1 MSFKNLNFLFFCCF
15 TLLIGGKLI
24 SQGIEFPEDKV
35 KYVINVVQKEC
46 VVTITADIDI
56 EEGWHIN
63 GANLPLESFSIPT
76 DLYLDTSSMF
86 ISEDIIYEPV
96 FEHIYD
102 EIAKEDLYLH
112 EGKITISRKVFVK
125 SEKDFVIKGFFTFQ
139 TCDDNHCLPPYDGP
153 FEVKVKGCDV
163 EKLNE
168 INLNSSKTVQKK
180 KETTNNNLVEKIK
193 GQEEEEEEEEEDND
207 VVIEKEASVI
217 KESTNSKNKSNT
229 KSIFL
234 IFIISFLSGL
244 AALFTPCVFPMIPMT
259 VSFFTKQSQDKASG
273 VRNAVLYGLSII
285 IIYVL
290 LGTIITAVFGASFL
304 NSLSTNIYF
313 NLFFFVLLVVF
324 AVSFLGAFDINLP
337 NTWVAK
343 ADSASSKGGFLGIFF
358 MAFTLALVSFSCTGP
373 IVGTLLVESA
383 TVGGIGPFV
392 GMFGFSLA
400 LALPFGLFA
409 AFPGWLN
416 SLPKSG
422 GWLNTVK
429 VFLGFLELA
438 LAFKFLSNAD
448 LVMQGHFLER
458 ELFIAIWI
466 GIFLVLALYLFGFI
480 RLPND
485 GDIKYLSVSR
495 SLLATTV
502 LIFVMYLIPGLW
514 GAPLKLISGFPPPMS
529 YSESPAGIGTYS
541 NNNQK
546 KNTTENTH
554 AGPHGLPVFHDLE
567 EGLAYAK
574 SVNKPSFLD
583 FTGHACI
590 NCRKMEEKVWG
601 EEGVLNILRDSVV
614 IISLYVDDK
623 RLLPEEQHSEEEIAP
638 GKIINVTTI
647 GDKWSAYQAKT
658 YNTLSQP
665 YYRML
670 DKNGKDLSNGSAD
683 YLNHGNRQDFLQWL
697 RTGLDQYKRS

>member
-1 MSFKNLNFLFFCCF
+1 MLLLSLKNIKFLFLSCIA
-15 TLLIGGKLI
+15 LILSGKLF
-24 SQGIEFPEDKV
+24 SQGFELPEDKV
-35 KYVINVVQKEC
+35 KYSINVIQKKC
-46 VVTITADIDI
+46 VVSIIADIDI

-76 DLYLDTSSMF
+76 DLVLDTSSMF
-86 ISEDIIYEPV
+86 ISEDSIYEPEV
-96 FEHIYD
+96 KRIYD
-102 EIAKEDLYLH
+102 KIAKEDLYLH
-112 EGKITISRKVFVK
+112 QGKIKISRKVVVN
-125 SEKDFVIKGFFTFQ
+125 SEKDFVIKGVFTFQ
-139 TCDDNHCLPPYDGP
+139 TCDDSHCLAPYDGP
-153 FEVKVKGCDV
+153 FEIKVKGCDIQSLNDKNFNSTKNLK
-163 EKLNE
+163 EKKKTITNE
-168 INLNSSKTVQKK
+168 IVKK
-180 KETTNNNLVEKIK
+180 KLVEENDIEI
-193 GQEEEEEEEEEDND
+193 EES
-207 VVIEKEASVI
+207 K
-217 KESTNSKNKSNT
+217 TNSK
-229 KSIFL
+229 SIFF
-234 IFIISFLSGL
+234 IFIVSFLSGF
-244 AALFTPCVFPMIPMT
+244 AALITPCVFPMIPLT
-259 VSFFTKQSQDKASG
+259 VSFFTKQSKDNVSG
-273 VRNAVLYGLSII
+273 VRNAILYALCII

-290 LGTIITAVFGASFL
+290 LGTIITGLFGASFL

-313 NLFFFVLLVVF
+313 NLFFFILLILF
-324 AVSFLGAFDINLP
+324 AVSFLGAFEINLP
-337 NTWVAK
+337 NTWINK
-343 ADSASSKGGFLGIFF
+343 ADSASRKGGFIGIFF

-383 TVGGIGPFV
+383 TIGGSGPFV

-448 LVMQGHFLER
+448 LVMQSHFLER

-466 GIFLVLALYLFGFI
+466 GIFFVLTLYLFGFFK
-480 RLPND
+480 LPND
-485 GDIKYLSVSR
+485 GDIKFLSVSR
-495 SLLATTV
+495 TLLATAV

-529 YSESPAGIGTYS
+529 YSESPVGIGIYS
-541 NNNQK
+541 KTDQINK
-546 KNTTENTH
+546 TIENTH
-554 AGPHGLPVFHDLE
+554 SGPQGLPVFHDLE

-574 SVNKPSFLD
+574 IVNKPSFLD

-601 EEGVLNILRDSVV
+601 EEGVYDILRDSVV

-623 RLLPEEQHSEEEIAP
+623 RPLPDDQHFEEEIAP

-647 GDKWSAYQAKT
+647 GDKWSAYQAKK
-658 YNTLSQP
+658 YKSLSQP

-670 DKNGKDLSNGSAD
+670 DKNGEDLSNGSAD
-683 YLNHGNRQDFLQWL
+683 YLNHGNKQDFLHWL
-697 RTGLDQYKRS
+697 RTGLEQYKSS

>member
-1 MSFKNLNFLFFCCF
+1 MSFKNLNFIFFCFF
-15 TLLIGGKLI
+15 TLLIGGNLF
-24 SQGIEFPEDKV
+24 SQEIEFPEDKV
-35 KYVINVVQKEC
+35 KHSITAVQKGCE
-46 VVTITADIDI
+46 VSIIADIEI

-86 ISEDIIYEPV
+86 VIEDTIYEPN
-96 FEHIYD
+96 FEHVYD
-102 EIAKEDLYLH
+102 DIAKEDLYLH
-112 EGKITISRKVFVK
+112 EGKITISRKIYV
-125 SEKDFVIKGFFTFQ
+125 SSGKDFILKGFFTFQ

-153 FEVKVKGCDV
+153 FELKIKGCDV
-163 EKLNE
+163 ETLNE
-168 INLNSSKTVQKK
+168 INFNSSEVAQ
-180 KETTNNNLVEKIK
+180 ENSSNDLVEDDIEETKEVVLE
-193 GQEEEEEEEEEDND
+193 QETSEVETGSNTER
-207 VVIEKEASVI
+207 KS
-217 KESTNSKNKSNT
+217 NSKSL
-229 KSIFL
+229 FF

-244 AALFTPCVFPMIPMT
+244 AALFTPCVFPMVPMT

-273 VRNAVLYGLSII
+273 IRNAILYGLSII

-313 NLFFFVLLVVF
+313 NLFFFLLLIVF
-324 AVSFLGAFDINLP
+324 AISFLGAFDINLP
-337 NTWVAK
+337 NTWVTK

-529 YSESPAGIGTYS
+529 YSESPSGIGFSSNDNYS
-541 NNNQK
+541 
-546 KNTTENTH
+546 KNTNENTH
-554 AGPHGLPVFHDLE
+554 SGPQGLPVFHDLD

-574 SVNKPSFLD
+574 SVNKPTFLD

-601 EEGVLNILRDSVV
+601 EEDVINILRDSVV

-623 RLLPEEQHSEEEIAP
+623 RELPEDQHSEQEIAP
-638 GKIINVTTI
+638 GKIISVTTI

-658 YNTLSQP
+658 YKSLSQP

-670 DKNGKDLSNGSAD
+670 DKNGDDLSNGSAD
-683 YLNHGNRQDFLQWL
+683 YLNHGNRQDFLKWL
-697 RTGLDQYKRS
+697 RTGLKQYRSS

>member
-1 MSFKNLNFLFFCCF
+1 MSFKNLNFIFFCCF
-15 TLLIGGKLI
+15 TLLIGGNLF
-24 SQGIEFPEDKV
+24 SQEIEFPEDKV
-35 KYVINVVQKEC
+35 KHSITAVQKGCE
-46 VVTITADIDI
+46 VSIIADIEI

-86 ISEDIIYEPV
+86 VIEDTIYEPN
-96 FEHIYD
+96 FEHVYD
-102 EIAKEDLYLH
+102 DIAKEDLYLH
-112 EGKITISRKVFVK
+112 EGEITISRKIYV
-125 SEKDFVIKGFFTFQ
+125 SSGKDFILKGFFTFQ

-153 FEVKVKGCDV
+153 FELKIKGCDV
-163 EKLNE
+163 ETLNE
-168 INLNSSKTVQKK
+168 INFNSSEVVQ
-180 KETTNNNLVEKIK
+180 ENSSNDLVEDDIEETKEVVLE
-193 GQEEEEEEEEEDND
+193 QETSEVETSSNT
-207 VVIEKEASVI
+207 
-217 KESTNSKNKSNT
+217 ESKSNSKSL
-229 KSIFL
+229 FF

-244 AALFTPCVFPMIPMT
+244 AALFTPCVFPMVPMT

-273 VRNAVLYGLSII
+273 IRNAILYGLSII

-313 NLFFFVLLVVF
+313 NLFFFLLLIVF
-324 AVSFLGAFDINLP
+324 AISFLGAFDINLP
-337 NTWVAK
+337 NTWVTK

-529 YSESPAGIGTYS
+529 YSESPSGIGFSSNDNYS
-541 NNNQK
+541 
-546 KNTTENTH
+546 KNTNENTH
-554 AGPHGLPVFHDLE
+554 SGPQGLPVFHDLD

-574 SVNKPSFLD
+574 SVNKPTFLD

-601 EEGVLNILRDSVV
+601 EEDVINILRDSVV

-623 RLLPEEQHSEEEIAP
+623 RELPEDQHSEQEIAP

-658 YNTLSQP
+658 YKSLSQP

-670 DKNGKDLSNGSAD
+670 DKNGDDLSNGSAD
-683 YLNHGNRQDFLQWL
+683 YLNHGNRQDFLKWL
-697 RTGLDQYKRS
+697 RTGLKQYKSS

>member
-1 MSFKNLNFLFFCCF
+1 MSFKNLNFIFFCFF
-15 TLLIGGKLI
+15 TLLIGGNLF
-24 SQGIEFPEDKV
+24 SQEIEFPEDKV
-35 KYVINVVQKEC
+35 KHSITAVQKGCE
-46 VVTITADIDI
+46 VSIIADIEI

-86 ISEDIIYEPV
+86 VIEDTIYEPN
-96 FEHIYD
+96 FEHVYD
-102 EIAKEDLYLH
+102 DIAKEDLYLH
-112 EGKITISRKVFVK
+112 EGRITISRKIYV
-125 SEKDFVIKGFFTFQ
+125 SSGKDFILKGFFTFQ

-153 FEVKVKGCDV
+153 FELKIKGCDV
-163 EKLNE
+163 ETLNE
-168 INLNSSKTVQKK
+168 INFNSSEVVQ
-180 KETTNNNLVEKIK
+180 ENSSNDLVEDDIEETKEVVLE
-193 GQEEEEEEEEEDND
+193 QETSEVETSSNT
-207 VVIEKEASVI
+207 
-217 KESTNSKNKSNT
+217 ESKSNSKSL
-229 KSIFL
+229 FF

-244 AALFTPCVFPMIPMT
+244 AALFTPCVFPMVPMT
-259 VSFFTKQSQDKASG
+259 VSFFTKQSQDKAYG
-273 VRNAVLYGLSII
+273 IRNAILYGLSII

-313 NLFFFVLLVVF
+313 NLFFFLLLIVF
-324 AVSFLGAFDINLP
+324 AISFLGAFDINLP
-337 NTWVAK
+337 NTWVTK

-448 LVMQGHFLER
+448 LVMQGHYLER

-529 YSESPAGIGTYS
+529 YSESPGGIGFSSNDNYS
-541 NNNQK
+541 
-546 KNTTENTH
+546 KNTNENTH
-554 AGPHGLPVFHDLE
+554 SGPQGLPVFHDLD

-574 SVNKPSFLD
+574 SVNKPTFLD

-601 EEGVLNILRDSVV
+601 EEDVINILRDSVV

-623 RLLPEEQHSEEEIAP
+623 RELPEDQHSEQEIAP

-658 YNTLSQP
+658 YKSLSQP

-670 DKNGKDLSNGSAD
+670 DKNGDDLSNGSAD

-697 RTGLDQYKRS
+697 RTGLKQFKSS

>member
-1 MSFKNLNFLFFCCF
+1 MSFKNLNFIFFCCF
-15 TLLIGGKLI
+15 TLLIGGNLF
-24 SQGIEFPEDKV
+24 SQEIEFPEDKV
-35 KYVINVVQKEC
+35 KHSITAVQKGCE
-46 VVTITADIDI
+46 VSIIADIEI

-86 ISEDIIYEPV
+86 VIEDTIYEPN
-96 FEHIYD
+96 FEHVYD
-102 EIAKEDLYLH
+102 DIAKEDLYLH
-112 EGKITISRKVFVK
+112 EGEITISRKIYV
-125 SEKDFVIKGFFTFQ
+125 SSGKDFILKGFFTFQ

-153 FEVKVKGCDV
+153 FELKIKGCDV
-163 EKLNE
+163 ETLNE
-168 INLNSSKTVQKK
+168 INFNSSEVVQ
-180 KETTNNNLVEKIK
+180 ENSSNDLVEDDIEETKEVVLE
-193 GQEEEEEEEEEDND
+193 QETSEVETSSNTER
-207 VVIEKEASVI
+207 KS
-217 KESTNSKNKSNT
+217 NSKSL
-229 KSIFL
+229 FF

-244 AALFTPCVFPMIPMT
+244 AALLTPCVFPMVPMT

-273 VRNAVLYGLSII
+273 IRNAILYGLSII

-313 NLFFFVLLVVF
+313 NLFFFLLLIVF
-324 AVSFLGAFDINLP
+324 AISFLGAFDINLP
-337 NTWVAK
+337 NTWVTK

-529 YSESPAGIGTYS
+529 YSESPGGIGFSSNDNYS
-541 NNNQK
+541 
-546 KNTTENTH
+546 KNTNENTH
-554 AGPHGLPVFHDLE
+554 SGPQGLPVFHDLD

-574 SVNKPSFLD
+574 SVNKPTFLD

-601 EEGVLNILRDSVV
+601 EEDVINILRDSVV

-623 RLLPEEQHSEEEIAP
+623 RELPEDQHSEQEIAP
-638 GKIINVTTI
+638 GKIISVTTI

-658 YNTLSQP
+658 YKSLSQP

-670 DKNGKDLSNGSAD
+670 DKNGDDLSNGSAD
-683 YLNHGNRQDFLQWL
+683 YLNHSNRQDFLQWL
-697 RTGLDQYKRS
+697 RTGLKQYRSS

>member
-1 MSFKNLNFLFFCCF
+1 MSFKNLNFIFFCFF
-15 TLLIGGKLI
+15 TLLIGGNLF
-24 SQGIEFPEDKV
+24 SQEIEFPEDKV
-35 KYVINVVQKEC
+35 KHSITAVQKGCE
-46 VVTITADIDI
+46 VSIIADIEI

-86 ISEDIIYEPV
+86 VIEDTIYEPN
-96 FEHIYD
+96 FEHVYD
-102 EIAKEDLYLH
+102 DIAKEDLYLH
-112 EGKITISRKVFVK
+112 EGKITISRKIYV
-125 SEKDFVIKGFFTFQ
+125 SSGKDFILKGFFTFQ

-153 FEVKVKGCDV
+153 FELKIKGCDV
-163 EKLNE
+163 ETLNE
-168 INLNSSKTVQKK
+168 INFNSSEVVQ
-180 KETTNNNLVEKIK
+180 ENSSNDLVEDDIEETKEVVLE
-193 GQEEEEEEEEEDND
+193 QETSEVETSSNT
-207 VVIEKEASVI
+207 
-217 KESTNSKNKSNT
+217 ESKSNSKSL
-229 KSIFL
+229 FF

-244 AALFTPCVFPMIPMT
+244 AALFTPCVFPMVPMT

-273 VRNAVLYGLSII
+273 IRNAILYGLSII

-313 NLFFFVLLVVF
+313 NLFFFLLLIVF
-324 AVSFLGAFDINLP
+324 AISFLGAFDINLP
-337 NTWVAK
+337 NTWVTK

-448 LVMQGHFLER
+448 LVMQGHYLER

-529 YSESPAGIGTYS
+529 YSESPGGIGFSSNDNYS
-541 NNNQK
+541 
-546 KNTTENTH
+546 KNTNENTH
-554 AGPHGLPVFHDLE
+554 SGPQGLPVFHDLD

-574 SVNKPSFLD
+574 SVNKPTFLD

-601 EEGVLNILRDSVV
+601 EEDVINILRDSVV

-623 RLLPEEQHSEEEIAP
+623 RELPEDQHSEQEIAP

-658 YNTLSQP
+658 YKSLSQP

-670 DKNGKDLSNGSAD
+670 DKNGDDLSNGSAD

-697 RTGLDQYKRS
+697 RTGLKQFKSS

>member
-1 MSFKNLNFLFFCCF
+1 MSFKNLNFIFFCFF
-15 TLLIGGKLI
+15 TLLIGGNLF
-24 SQGIEFPEDKV
+24 SQEIEFPEDKV
-35 KYVINVVQKEC
+35 KHSITAVQKGCE
-46 VVTITADIDI
+46 VSIIADIEI

-86 ISEDIIYEPV
+86 VIEDTIYEPN
-96 FEHIYD
+96 FEHVYD
-102 EIAKEDLYLH
+102 DIAKEDLYLH
-112 EGKITISRKVFVK
+112 EGRITISRKIYV
-125 SEKDFVIKGFFTFQ
+125 SSGKDFILKGFFTFQ

-153 FEVKVKGCDV
+153 FELKIKGCDV
-163 EKLNE
+163 ETLNE
-168 INLNSSKTVQKK
+168 INFNSSEVAQ
-180 KETTNNNLVEKIK
+180 ENSSNDLVEDDIEETKEVVLE
-193 GQEEEEEEEEEDND
+193 QETSEVETSSNT
-207 VVIEKEASVI
+207 
-217 KESTNSKNKSNT
+217 ESKSNSKSL
-229 KSIFL
+229 FF

-244 AALFTPCVFPMIPMT
+244 AALFTPCVFPMVPMT
-259 VSFFTKQSQDKASG
+259 VSFFNKQSQDKASG
-273 VRNAVLYGLSII
+273 IRNAILYGLSII

-313 NLFFFVLLVVF
+313 NLFFFLLLIVF
-324 AVSFLGAFDINLP
+324 AISFLGAFDINLP
-337 NTWVAK
+337 NTWVTK

-529 YSESPAGIGTYS
+529 YSESPSGIGFSSNDNYS
-541 NNNQK
+541 
-546 KNTTENTH
+546 KNTNENTH
-554 AGPHGLPVFHDLE
+554 SGPQGLPVFHDLD

-574 SVNKPSFLD
+574 SVNKPTFLD

-601 EEGVLNILRDSVV
+601 EEDVINILRDSVV

-623 RLLPEEQHSEEEIAP
+623 RELPEDQHSEQEIAP

-658 YNTLSQP
+658 YKSLSQP

-670 DKNGKDLSNGSAD
+670 DKNGDDLSNGSAD
-683 YLNHGNRQDFLQWL
+683 YLNHGNRQDFLKWL
-697 RTGLDQYKRS
+697 RTGLKQYKSS

>member
-1 MSFKNLNFLFFCCF
+1 MSFKNLNFLFFYCF
-15 TLLIGGKLI
+15 ALLICSNI
-24 SQGIEFPEDKV
+24 YSQEIEFPEDKV
-35 KYVINVVQKEC
+35 KYTINFVQKEC
-46 VVTITADIDI
+46 VVTISANIDI

-63 GANLPLESFSIPT
+63 GANIPLESFSIPT

-86 ISEDIIYEPV
+86 ISEDSIYEPV
-96 FEHIYD
+96 FEHVYD
-102 EIAKEDLYLH
+102 DIAKEDLYLH
-112 EGKITISRKVFVK
+112 KGKITISRKVFVK
-125 SEKDFVIKGFFTFQ
+125 SENDFVIKGFFTFQ
-139 TCDDNHCLPPYDGP
+139 TCDDSHCLPPYDGP
-153 FEVKVKGCDV
+153 FEIKVKGCDIQSLSDKNFNSTKSLE
-163 EKLNE
+163 EKKKAFTNE
-168 INLNSSKTVQKK
+168 IVKK
-180 KETTNNNLVEKIK
+180 KLAEK
-193 GQEEEEEEEEEDND
+193 ND
-207 VVIEKEASVI
+207 I
-217 KESTNSKNKSNT
+217 KESKTNSR
-229 KSIFL
+229 SIFF
-234 IFIISFLSGL
+234 IFIISFLSGF
-244 AALFTPCVFPMIPMT
+244 AALITPCVFPMIPLT
-259 VSFFTKQSQDKASG
+259 VSFFTKQSKDKVSG
-273 VRNAVLYGLSII
+273 VRNAIFYALCII

-290 LGTIITAVFGASFL
+290 LGTIITGLFGASFL

-313 NLFFFVLLVVF
+313 NLFFFVLLILF
-324 AVSFLGAFDINLP
+324 AVSFLGAFEINLP
-337 NTWVAK
+337 NTWINK
-343 ADSASSKGGFLGIFF
+343 ADSASRKGGFIGIFF

-383 TVGGIGPFV
+383 TIGGIGPFI

-448 LVMQGHFLER
+448 LVMQSHFLER

-466 GIFLVLALYLFGFI
+466 GIFFVLALYLFGFVK
-480 RLPND
+480 LPND
-485 GDIKYLSVSR
+485 GDIKFLSVSR
-495 SLLATTV
+495 ALLATTV

-529 YSESPAGIGTYS
+529 YSESPSGIGTYS
-541 NNNQK
+541 NTNQT
-546 KNTTENTH
+546 NNTH
-554 AGPHGLPVFHDLE
+554 AGPQGLPVFHDLE
-567 EGLAYAK
+567 QGLAYAK

-623 RLLPEEQHSEEEIAP
+623 RLLPDNQHSEEEIAP

-647 GDKWSAYQAKT
+647 GDKWSAYQAKK
-658 YNTLSQP
+658 YKSLSQP

-670 DKNGKDLSNGSAD
+670 DKNGEDLSNGSAD
-683 YLNHGNRQDFLQWL
+683 YFNHGNKQDFLKWL
-697 RTGLDQYKRS
+697 RTGLEQYKSS

>member
-1 MSFKNLNFLFFCCF
+1 MLLLSLKNIKFLFLSCVA
-15 TLLIGGKLI
+15 LILSGKLF
-24 SQGIEFPEDKV
+24 SQDIEFPEDKV
-35 KYVINVVQKEC
+35 KYSINVIQKEC
-46 VVTITADIDI
+46 VVSIIADIDI

-76 DLYLDTSSMF
+76 DLILDTSSMF
-86 ISEDIIYEPV
+86 IIEDSIYEPEV
-96 FEHIYD
+96 KRIYD
-102 EIAKEDLYLH
+102 NIAKEDLYLH
-112 EGKITISRKVFVK
+112 EGKIKISRKVVVNSK
-125 SEKDFVIKGFFTFQ
+125 KDFVIKGVFTFQ
-139 TCDDNHCLPPYDGP
+139 TCDDSHCLPPYDGP
-153 FEVKVKGCDV
+153 FEIKVKGCDKQSLSDKNFNSTKTLK
-163 EKLNE
+163 EKKKTKTNE
-168 INLNSSKTVQKK
+168 IVKKKLAEENDIRIEESKT
-180 KETTNNNLVEKIK
+180 
-193 GQEEEEEEEEEDND
+193 
-207 VVIEKEASVI
+207 
-217 KESTNSKNKSNT
+217 NS

-234 IFIISFLSGL
+234 IFIISFLSGF
-244 AALFTPCVFPMIPMT
+244 AALITPCVFPMIPLT
-259 VSFFTKQSQDKASG
+259 VSFFTKQSKDKVSG
-273 VRNAVLYGLSII
+273 VRNAILYALCII

-290 LGTIITAVFGASFL
+290 LGTIITGLFGASFL

-313 NLFFFVLLVVF
+313 NLFFFILLVLF
-324 AVSFLGAFDINLP
+324 AISFLGAFEINLP
-337 NTWVAK
+337 NSWINK
-343 ADSASSKGGFLGIFF
+343 ADSASRKGGFIGIFF

-383 TVGGIGPFV
+383 TIGGIGPFV

-466 GIFLVLALYLFGFI
+466 GIFFVLALYLFGFFK
-480 RLPND
+480 LPND
-485 GDIKYLSVSR
+485 GDIQFLSVSR
-495 SLLATTV
+495 TLLATAV

-529 YSESPAGIGTYS
+529 YSESPLGIGIYS
-541 NNNQK
+541 NTDKINN
-546 KNTTENTH
+546 TIDNTH
-554 AGPHGLPVFHDLE
+554 SGPQGLPVFHDLE

-601 EEGVLNILRDSVV
+601 EEGVFNILRDSVV

-623 RLLPEEQHSEEEIAP
+623 RPLPYDQHFEEEIAP

-647 GDKWSAYQAKT
+647 GDKWSAYQAKK
-658 YNTLSQP
+658 YKSLSQP

-670 DKNGKDLSNGSAD
+670 DKNGEDLSNGSAD
-683 YLNHGNRQDFLQWL
+683 YLNHGNKQDFLKWL
-697 RTGLDQYKRS
+697 RTGLKQFKST

>member
-1 MSFKNLNFLFFCCF
+1 MSFKNLNFIFFCCF
-15 TLLIGGKLI
+15 TLLIGGNLF
-24 SQGIEFPEDKV
+24 SQEIEFPEDKV
-35 KYVINVVQKEC
+35 KHSITAVQKGCE
-46 VVTITADIDI
+46 VSIIADIEI

-86 ISEDIIYEPV
+86 VIEDTIYEPN
-96 FEHIYD
+96 FEHVYD
-102 EIAKEDLYLH
+102 DIAKEDLYLH
-112 EGKITISRKVFVK
+112 EGRITISRKIYV
-125 SEKDFVIKGFFTFQ
+125 SSGKDFILKGFFTFQ

-153 FEVKVKGCDV
+153 FELKIKGCDV
-163 EKLNE
+163 ETLNE
-168 INLNSSKTVQKK
+168 INFNSSEVVQ
-180 KETTNNNLVEKIK
+180 ENSSNDLVEDDIEETKEVVLE
-193 GQEEEEEEEEEDND
+193 QETSEVETSSNT
-207 VVIEKEASVI
+207 
-217 KESTNSKNKSNT
+217 ESKSNSKSL
-229 KSIFL
+229 FF

-244 AALFTPCVFPMIPMT
+244 AALFTPCVFPMVPMT

-273 VRNAVLYGLSII
+273 IRNAILYGLSII

-313 NLFFFVLLVVF
+313 NLFFFLLLIVF
-324 AVSFLGAFDINLP
+324 AISFLGAFDINLP
-337 NTWVAK
+337 NTWVTK

-529 YSESPAGIGTYS
+529 YSESPGGIGFSSNDNYS
-541 NNNQK
+541 
-546 KNTTENTH
+546 KNTNENTH
-554 AGPHGLPVFHDLE
+554 SGPQGLPVFHDLD

-574 SVNKPSFLD
+574 SVNKPTFLD

-601 EEGVLNILRDSVV
+601 EEDVINILRDSVV

-623 RLLPEEQHSEEEIAP
+623 RELPEDQHFEQEIAP
-638 GKIINVTTI
+638 GKIISVTTI

-658 YNTLSQP
+658 YKSLSQP

-670 DKNGKDLSNGSAD
+670 DKNGDDLSNGSAD

-697 RTGLDQYKRS
+697 RTGLKQFKSS

>member
-1 MSFKNLNFLFFCCF
+1 MLLLSLKNIKFLFLSCIA
-15 TLLIGGKLI
+15 LILSGKLF

-35 KYVINVVQKEC
+35 KYSINVVQKEC
-46 VVTITADIDI
+46 VVSIIADIDI

-63 GANLPLESFSIPT
+63 GVNLPLESFSIPT

-86 ISEDIIYEPV
+86 ISEDTIYEPEV
-96 FEHIYD
+96 EHVYD
-102 EIAKEDLYLH
+102 DIAKEDLYLH
-112 EGKITISRKVFVK
+112 EGKIKISRKVVVN
-125 SEKDFVIKGFFTFQ
+125 SEKDFVIKGVFTFQ
-139 TCDDNHCLPPYDGP
+139 TCDDSHCLPPYYGP
-153 FEVKVKGCDV
+153 FEIKVKGCDIKRSSDKNFNSTKALE
-163 EKLNE
+163 EKKKTIPNE
-168 INLNSSKTVQKK
+168 IVDKNQAGD
-180 KETTNNNLVEKIK
+180 NNFKI
-193 GQEEEEEEEEEDND
+193 EEEGEN
-207 VVIEKEASVI
+207 
-217 KESTNSKNKSNT
+217 KESQTNSK
-229 KSIFL
+229 SIFF
-234 IFIISFLSGL
+234 IFIISFLSGF
-244 AALFTPCVFPMIPMT
+244 AALITPCVFPMIPLT
-259 VSFFTKQSQDKASG
+259 VSFFTKQSKDKVSG
-273 VRNAVLYGLSII
+273 VRNAILYALCII

-290 LGTIITAVFGASFL
+290 LGTIITALFGASFL

-313 NLFFFVLLVVF
+313 NLFFFLLLILF
-324 AVSFLGAFDINLP
+324 AVSFLGAFEISLP
-337 NTWVAK
+337 NSWINK
-343 ADSASSKGGFLGIFF
+343 ADSASKKSGFIGIFF

-422 GWLNTVK
+422 GWLNSVK

-448 LVMQGHFLER
+448 LVMQSHFLER

-466 GIFLVLALYLFGFI
+466 GIFFVLALYLFGFI
-480 RLPND
+480 KLPND
-485 GDIKYLSVSR
+485 GDIKFLSVPR

-514 GAPLKLISGFPPPMS
+514 GAPLKLISGFPPPLS
-529 YSESPAGIGTYS
+529 YSESPSGIGIYS
-541 NNNQK
+541 NTNLT
-546 KNTTENTH
+546 KNTH
-554 AGPHGLPVFHDLE
+554 PGPQGLPVFHDLE

-601 EEGVLNILRDSVV
+601 EEGVLNVLRDSVV

-623 RLLPEEQHSEEEIAP
+623 RLLPDDQHSEEEIAP

-647 GDKWSAYQAKT
+647 GDKWSAYQAKK
-658 YNTLSQP
+658 YKSLSQP

-670 DKNGKDLSNGSAD
+670 GKNGEDLSNGSAD
-683 YLNHGNRQDFLQWL
+683 YLNHGNKQDFLQWL
-697 RTGLDQYKRS
+697 RNGLEHYKRS

>member
-1 MSFKNLNFLFFCCF
+1 MSFKNLIFLFIYCF
-15 TLLIGGKLI
+15 ALLICSNI
-24 SQGIEFPEDKV
+24 YSQEIEFPEDKV
-35 KYVINVVQKEC
+35 KYTINFVQKEC
-46 VVTITADIDI
+46 VVTISANIDI

-63 GANLPLESFSIPT
+63 GANIPLESFSMPT

-86 ISEDIIYEPV
+86 ISEDSIYEPV
-96 FEHIYD
+96 FEHVYD
-102 EIAKEDLYLH
+102 DIAKEDLYLH
-112 EGKITISRKVFVK
+112 KGKITISRKVFVK
-125 SEKDFVIKGFFTFQ
+125 SENDFVLKGFFTFQ
-139 TCDDNHCLPPYDGP
+139 TCDDSHCLPPYDGP
-153 FEVKVKGCDV
+153 FEIKVKGCDIQSLSDKNFNSTKSLE
-163 EKLNE
+163 EKKKAFTNE
-168 INLNSSKTVQKK
+168 IVKK
-180 KETTNNNLVEKIK
+180 KLAEK
-193 GQEEEEEEEEEDND
+193 ND
-207 VVIEKEASVI
+207 I
-217 KESTNSKNKSNT
+217 KESKTNYR
-229 KSIFL
+229 SIFF
-234 IFIISFLSGL
+234 IFIISFLSGF
-244 AALFTPCVFPMIPMT
+244 AALITPCVFPMIPLT
-259 VSFFTKQSQDKASG
+259 VSFFTKQSKDKVSG
-273 VRNAVLYGLSII
+273 VRNAIFYALCII

-290 LGTIITAVFGASFL
+290 LGTIITGLFGASFL

-313 NLFFFVLLVVF
+313 NLFFFVLLILF
-324 AVSFLGAFDINLP
+324 AVSFLGAFEINLP
-337 NTWVAK
+337 NTWINK
-343 ADSASSKGGFLGIFF
+343 ADSASRKGGFIGIFF

-383 TVGGIGPFV
+383 TIGGIGPFI

-448 LVMQGHFLER
+448 LVMQSHFLER

-466 GIFLVLALYLFGFI
+466 GIFFVLALYLFGFVK
-480 RLPND
+480 LPND
-485 GDIKYLSVSR
+485 GDIKFLSVSR
-495 SLLATTV
+495 TLLATTV

-529 YSESPAGIGTYS
+529 YSESPSGIGTYS
-541 NNNQK
+541 NTNQT
-546 KNTTENTH
+546 NNTH
-554 AGPHGLPVFHDLE
+554 AGPQGLPVFHDLE
-567 EGLAYAK
+567 QGLAYAK

-623 RLLPEEQHSEEEIAP
+623 RLLPDNQHSEEEIAP

-647 GDKWSAYQAKT
+647 GDKWSAYQAKK
-658 YNTLSQP
+658 YKSLSQP

-670 DKNGKDLSNGSAD
+670 DKNGDDLSNGSAD
-683 YLNHGNRQDFLQWL
+683 YFNHGNKQDFLKWL
-697 RTGLDQYKRS
+697 RTGLEQYKSS

>member
-1 MSFKNLNFLFFCCF
+1 MSFKNLNFIFFCCF
-15 TLLIGGKLI
+15 TLLIGGNLF
-24 SQGIEFPEDKV
+24 SQEIEFPEDKV
-35 KYVINVVQKEC
+35 KHSITAVQKGCE
-46 VVTITADIDI
+46 VSIIADIEI

-86 ISEDIIYEPV
+86 VIEDTIYEPN
-96 FEHIYD
+96 FEHVYD
-102 EIAKEDLYLH
+102 DIAKEDLYLH
-112 EGKITISRKVFVK
+112 EGKITISRKIYV
-125 SEKDFVIKGFFTFQ
+125 SSGKDFILKGFFTFQ

-153 FEVKVKGCDV
+153 FELKIKGCDV
-163 EKLNE
+163 ETLNE
-168 INLNSSKTVQKK
+168 INFNSSEVVQ
-180 KETTNNNLVEKIK
+180 ENSSNDLVEDDIEETKEVVLE
-193 GQEEEEEEEEEDND
+193 QETSEVETSSNT
-207 VVIEKEASVI
+207 
-217 KESTNSKNKSNT
+217 ESKSNSKSL
-229 KSIFL
+229 FF

-244 AALFTPCVFPMIPMT
+244 AALFTPCVFPMVPMT

-273 VRNAVLYGLSII
+273 IRNAILYGLSII

-313 NLFFFVLLVVF
+313 NLFFFLLLIVF
-324 AVSFLGAFDINLP
+324 AISFLGAFDINLP
-337 NTWVAK
+337 NTWVTK

-529 YSESPAGIGTYS
+529 YSESPGGIGFSSNDNYS
-541 NNNQK
+541 
-546 KNTTENTH
+546 KNTNENTH
-554 AGPHGLPVFHDLE
+554 SGPQGLPVFHDLD

-574 SVNKPSFLD
+574 SVNKPTFLD

-601 EEGVLNILRDSVV
+601 EEDVINILRDSVV

-623 RLLPEEQHSEEEIAP
+623 RELPEDQHSEQEIAP

-658 YNTLSQP
+658 YKSLSQP

-670 DKNGKDLSNGSAD
+670 DKNGDDLSNGSAD

-697 RTGLDQYKRS
+697 RTGLKQYKSS

>member
-1 MSFKNLNFLFFCCF
+1 MSFKNLNFIFFCCF
-15 TLLIGGKLI
+15 ALLIGGNLF
-24 SQGIEFPEDKV
+24 SQEIEFPEDKV
-35 KYVINVVQKEC
+35 KHSITAVQKGCE
-46 VVTITADIDI
+46 VSIIADIEI

-86 ISEDIIYEPV
+86 VIEDTIYEPN
-96 FEHIYD
+96 FEHVYD
-102 EIAKEDLYLH
+102 DIAKEDLYLH
-112 EGKITISRKVFVK
+112 EGKITISRKIYV
-125 SEKDFVIKGFFTFQ
+125 SSGKDFILKGFFTFQ

-153 FEVKVKGCDV
+153 FELKIKGCDV
-163 EKLNE
+163 ETLNE
-168 INLNSSKTVQKK
+168 INFNSSEVVQ
-180 KETTNNNLVEKIK
+180 ENSSIDLVEDDIEETKEVVLE
-193 GQEEEEEEEEEDND
+193 QETSEVETSSNT
-207 VVIEKEASVI
+207 
-217 KESTNSKNKSNT
+217 ESKSNSKSL
-229 KSIFL
+229 FF

-244 AALFTPCVFPMIPMT
+244 AALFTPCVFPMVPMT

-273 VRNAVLYGLSII
+273 IRNAILYGLSII

-313 NLFFFVLLVVF
+313 NLFFFLLLIVF
-324 AVSFLGAFDINLP
+324 AISFLGAFDINLP
-337 NTWVAK
+337 NTWVTK

-529 YSESPAGIGTYS
+529 YSESPSGIGFSSNDNYS
-541 NNNQK
+541 
-546 KNTTENTH
+546 KNTNENTH
-554 AGPHGLPVFHDLE
+554 SGPQGLPVFHDLD

-574 SVNKPSFLD
+574 SVNKPTFLD

-601 EEGVLNILRDSVV
+601 EEDVINILRDSVV

-623 RLLPEEQHSEEEIAP
+623 RELPEDQHSEQEIAP

-658 YNTLSQP
+658 YKSLSQP

-670 DKNGKDLSNGSAD
+670 DKNGDDLSNGSAD

-697 RTGLDQYKRS
+697 RTGLKQFKSS

>member
-1 MSFKNLNFLFFCCF
+1 MSFKNLNFIFFCCF
-15 TLLIGGKLI
+15 TLLIGGNLF
-24 SQGIEFPEDKV
+24 SQEIEFPEDKV
-35 KYVINVVQKEC
+35 KHSITAVQKGCE
-46 VVTITADIDI
+46 VSIIADIEI

-86 ISEDIIYEPV
+86 VIEDTIYEPN
-96 FEHIYD
+96 FEHVYD
-102 EIAKEDLYLH
+102 DIAKEDLYLH
-112 EGKITISRKVFVK
+112 EGRITISRKIYV
-125 SEKDFVIKGFFTFQ
+125 SSGKDFILKGFFTFQ

-153 FEVKVKGCDV
+153 FELKIKGCDV
-163 EKLNE
+163 ETLNE
-168 INLNSSKTVQKK
+168 INFNSSEVAQ
-180 KETTNNNLVEKIK
+180 ENSSNDLVEDDIEETKEVVLE
-193 GQEEEEEEEEEDND
+193 QETSEVETSSNT
-207 VVIEKEASVI
+207 
-217 KESTNSKNKSNT
+217 ESKSNSKSL
-229 KSIFL
+229 FF

-244 AALFTPCVFPMIPMT
+244 AALFTPCVFPMVPMT

-273 VRNAVLYGLSII
+273 IRNAILYGLSII

-313 NLFFFVLLVVF
+313 NLFFFLLLIVF
-324 AVSFLGAFDINLP
+324 AISFLGAFDINLP
-337 NTWVAK
+337 NTWITK

-529 YSESPAGIGTYS
+529 YSESPSGIGFSS
-541 NNNQK
+541 NDNHS
-546 KNTTENTH
+546 KNTNENTH
-554 AGPHGLPVFHDLE
+554 SGPQGLPVFHDLD

-574 SVNKPSFLD
+574 SVNKPTFLD

-601 EEGVLNILRDSVV
+601 EEDVINILRDSVV

-623 RLLPEEQHSEEEIAP
+623 RELPEDQHSEQEIAP
-638 GKIINVTTI
+638 GKIISVTTI

-658 YNTLSQP
+658 YKSLSQP

-670 DKNGKDLSNGSAD
+670 DKNGDDLSNGSAD
-683 YLNHGNRQDFLQWL
+683 YLNHSNRQDFLQWL
-697 RTGLDQYKRS
+697 RTGLKQFKSS

>member
-1 MSFKNLNFLFFCCF
+1 MSFKNLNFLFFYCF
-15 TLLIGGKLI
+15 ALLICSNI
-24 SQGIEFPEDKV
+24 YSQEIEFPEDKV
-35 KYVINVVQKEC
+35 KYTINFVQKEC
-46 VVTITADIDI
+46 VLIISANIDI

-63 GANLPLESFSIPT
+63 GANIPLESFSIPT

-86 ISEDIIYEPV
+86 ISEDSIYEPV
-96 FEHIYD
+96 FEHVYD
-102 EIAKEDLYLH
+102 DIAKEDLYLH
-112 EGKITISRKVFVK
+112 KGKITISRKVFVK
-125 SEKDFVIKGFFTFQ
+125 SENDFVLKGFFTFQ
-139 TCDDNHCLPPYDGP
+139 TCDDSHCLPPYDGP
-153 FEVKVKGCDV
+153 FEIKVKGCDIQSLSDKNFNSTKSLE
-163 EKLNE
+163 EKKKAFTNE
-168 INLNSSKTVQKK
+168 IVKK
-180 KETTNNNLVEKIK
+180 KLAEK
-193 GQEEEEEEEEEDND
+193 ND
-207 VVIEKEASVI
+207 I
-217 KESTNSKNKSNT
+217 KESKTNSR
-229 KSIFL
+229 SIFF
-234 IFIISFLSGL
+234 IFIISFLSGF
-244 AALFTPCVFPMIPMT
+244 AALITPCVFPMIPLT
-259 VSFFTKQSQDKASG
+259 VSFFTKQSKDKVSG
-273 VRNAVLYGLSII
+273 VRNAIFYALCII

-290 LGTIITAVFGASFL
+290 LGTIITGLFGASFL

-313 NLFFFVLLVVF
+313 NLFFFVLLILF
-324 AVSFLGAFDINLP
+324 AVSFLGAFEINLP
-337 NTWVAK
+337 NTWINK
-343 ADSASSKGGFLGIFF
+343 ADSASRKGGFIGIFF

-383 TVGGIGPFV
+383 TIGGIGPFI

-466 GIFLVLALYLFGFI
+466 GIFFVLALYLFGFVK
-480 RLPND
+480 LPND
-485 GDIKYLSVSR
+485 GDIKFLSVSR
-495 SLLATTV
+495 TLLATTV

-529 YSESPAGIGTYS
+529 YSESPSGIGTYS
-541 NNNQK
+541 NTNQT
-546 KNTTENTH
+546 NNTH
-554 AGPHGLPVFHDLE
+554 AGPQGLPVFHDLE
-567 EGLAYAK
+567 QGLAYAK

-623 RLLPEEQHSEEEIAP
+623 RLLPDNQHSEEEIAP

-647 GDKWSAYQAKT
+647 GDKWSAYQAKK
-658 YNTLSQP
+658 YKSLSQP

-670 DKNGKDLSNGSAD
+670 DKNGEDLSNGSAD
-683 YLNHGNRQDFLQWL
+683 YFNHGNKQDFLKWL
-697 RTGLDQYKRS
+697 RTGLEQYKSS

>member
-1 MSFKNLNFLFFCCF
+1 MSFKNLNFIFFCCF
-15 TLLIGGKLI
+15 TLLIGGNLF
-24 SQGIEFPEDKV
+24 SQEIEFPEDKV
-35 KYVINVVQKEC
+35 KHSITAVQKGCE
-46 VVTITADIDI
+46 VSIIADIEI

-86 ISEDIIYEPV
+86 VIEDTIYEPN
-96 FEHIYD
+96 FEHVYD
-102 EIAKEDLYLH
+102 DIAKEDLYLH
-112 EGKITISRKVFVK
+112 EGKITISRKIYV
-125 SEKDFVIKGFFTFQ
+125 SSGKDFILKGFFTFQ

-153 FEVKVKGCDV
+153 FELKIKGCDV
-163 EKLNE
+163 ETLNE
-168 INLNSSKTVQKK
+168 INFNSSEVVQ
-180 KETTNNNLVEKIK
+180 ENSSNDLVEDDIEETKEVVLE
-193 GQEEEEEEEEEDND
+193 QETSEVETSSNT
-207 VVIEKEASVI
+207 
-217 KESTNSKNKSNT
+217 ESKSNSKSL
-229 KSIFL
+229 FF

-244 AALFTPCVFPMIPMT
+244 AALFTPCVFPMVPMT

-273 VRNAVLYGLSII
+273 IRNAILYGLSII

-313 NLFFFVLLVVF
+313 NLFFFLLLIVF
-324 AVSFLGAFDINLP
+324 AISFLGAFDINLP
-337 NTWVAK
+337 NTWVTK

-529 YSESPAGIGTYS
+529 YSESPGGIGFSSNDNYS
-541 NNNQK
+541 
-546 KNTTENTH
+546 KNTNENTH
-554 AGPHGLPVFHDLE
+554 SGPQGLPVFHDLD

-574 SVNKPSFLD
+574 SVNKPTFLD

-601 EEGVLNILRDSVV
+601 EEDVINILRDSVV

-623 RLLPEEQHSEEEIAP
+623 RELPEDQHSEQEIAP

-658 YNTLSQP
+658 YKSLSQP

-670 DKNGKDLSNGSAD
+670 DKNGDDLSNGSAD
-683 YLNHGNRQDFLQWL
+683 YLNHGNRQDFLKWL
-697 RTGLDQYKRS
+697 RTGLKQYKSS

>member
-1 MSFKNLNFLFFCCF
+1 MSFKNLNFIFFCFF
-15 TLLIGGKLI
+15 TLLIGGNLF
-24 SQGIEFPEDKV
+24 SQEIEFPEDKV
-35 KYVINVVQKEC
+35 KHSITAVQKGCE
-46 VVTITADIDI
+46 VSIIADIEI

-86 ISEDIIYEPV
+86 VIEDTIYEPN
-96 FEHIYD
+96 FEHVYD
-102 EIAKEDLYLH
+102 DIAKEDLYLH
-112 EGKITISRKVFVK
+112 EGKITISRKIYV
-125 SEKDFVIKGFFTFQ
+125 SSGKDFILKGFFTFQ

-153 FEVKVKGCDV
+153 FELKIKGCDV
-163 EKLNE
+163 ETLNE
-168 INLNSSKTVQKK
+168 INFNSSEVVQ
-180 KETTNNNLVEKIK
+180 ENSSIDLVEDDIEETKEVVLE
-193 GQEEEEEEEEEDND
+193 QETSEVETSSNT
-207 VVIEKEASVI
+207 
-217 KESTNSKNKSNT
+217 ESKSNSKSL
-229 KSIFL
+229 FF

-244 AALFTPCVFPMIPMT
+244 AALFTPCVFPMVPMT

-273 VRNAVLYGLSII
+273 IRNAILYGLSII

-313 NLFFFVLLVVF
+313 NLFFFLLLIVF
-324 AVSFLGAFDINLP
+324 AISFLGAFDINLP
-337 NTWVAK
+337 NTWVTK

-529 YSESPAGIGTYS
+529 YSESPSGIGFSSNDNYS
-541 NNNQK
+541 
-546 KNTTENTH
+546 KNTNENTH
-554 AGPHGLPVFHDLE
+554 SGPQGLPVFHDLD

-574 SVNKPSFLD
+574 SVNKPTFLD

-601 EEGVLNILRDSVV
+601 EEDVINILRDSVV

-623 RLLPEEQHSEEEIAP
+623 RELPEDQHFEQEIAP

-658 YNTLSQP
+658 YKSLSQP

-670 DKNGKDLSNGSAD
+670 DKNGDDLSNGSAD

-697 RTGLDQYKRS
+697 RTGLKQFKSS

>member
-1 MSFKNLNFLFFCCF
+1 MNFKNLNFLFFYCF
-15 TLLIGGKLI
+15 TLITSGTLF
-24 SQGIEFPEDKV
+24 SQEMEFPEDKV
-35 KYVINVVQKEC
+35 KYTINFVQEEC
-46 VVTITADIDI
+46 VVTILADIDI

-63 GANLPLESFSIPT
+63 AANLPLESFSIPT

-86 ISEDIIYEPV
+86 ISEDTIYEPV
-96 FEHIYD
+96 FEHVYD
-102 EIAKEDLYLH
+102 DVAKEDLYLH
-112 EGKITISRKVFVK
+112 EGKITISKKVFVK
-125 SEKDFVIKGFFTFQ
+125 SEKDFVLKGVFTFQ
-139 TCDDNHCLPPYDGP
+139 TCDDNHCLPPFDGP
-153 FEVKVKGCDV
+153 FELNIKGCDV
-163 EKLNE
+163 ESSNE
-168 INLNSSKTVQKK
+168 IDFNSNEVAQEKEEAILGDIEKK
-180 KETTNNNLVEKIK
+180 DEKIENEPIVNQ
-193 GQEEEEEEEEEDND
+193 GSSELEEISNR
-207 VVIEKEASVI
+207 
-217 KESTNSKNKSNT
+217 KNKSNS
-229 KSIFL
+229 KSISL
-234 IFIISFLSGL
+234 IFIISFLSGF
-244 AALFTPCVFPMIPMT
+244 AALITPCVFPMVPMT

-273 VRNAVLYGLSII
+273 VRNAILYGISII

-290 LGTIITAVFGASFL
+290 LGTIITALFGASFL

-313 NLFFFVLLVVF
+313 NLFFFVLLIVF

-337 NTWVAK
+337 NTWVTK
-343 ADSASSKGGFLGIFF
+343 ADSASNKGGFLGIFF

-466 GIFLVLALYLFGFI
+466 GIFFVLALYLFGFI
-480 RLPND
+480 KLPND
-485 GDIKYLSVSR
+485 GDIKHLSVSR

-529 YSESPAGIGTYS
+529 YSESPSGIGIYS
-541 NNNQK
+541 NNKQTN
-546 KNTTENTH
+546 NTTENTH
-554 AGPHGLPVFHDLE
+554 SGPQGLQVFHDLE

-574 SVNKPSFLD
+574 RVNKPSFLD

-601 EEGVLNILRDSVV
+601 EEGVFNILRDSVV

-623 RLLPEEQHSEEEIAP
+623 RPLPDDQHSEEEIAP
-638 GKIINVTTI
+638 GKIINVTTV
-647 GDKWSAYQAKT
+647 GDKWSAYQAKK
-658 YNTLSQP
+658 YKSLSQP

-670 DKNGKDLSNGSAD
+670 DKNGEDLSNGSAD
-683 YLNHGNRQDFLQWL
+683 YLNHGNRQDFLKWL
-697 RTGLDQYKRS
+697 RTGLEQYKSS

>member
-1 MSFKNLNFLFFCCF
+1 MSFKNLNFIFFCCF
-15 TLLIGGKLI
+15 TLLIGGNLF
-24 SQGIEFPEDKV
+24 SQEIEFPEDKV
-35 KYVINVVQKEC
+35 KHSITAVQKGCE
-46 VVTITADIDI
+46 VSIIADIEI

-86 ISEDIIYEPV
+86 VIEDTIYEPN
-96 FEHIYD
+96 FEHVYD
-102 EIAKEDLYLH
+102 DIAKEDLYLH
-112 EGKITISRKVFVK
+112 EGRITISRKIYV
-125 SEKDFVIKGFFTFQ
+125 SSGKDFILKGFFTFQ

-153 FEVKVKGCDV
+153 FELKIKGCDV
-163 EKLNE
+163 ETLNE
-168 INLNSSKTVQKK
+168 INFNSSEVVQ
-180 KETTNNNLVEKIK
+180 ENSSNDLVEDDIEETKEVVLE
-193 GQEEEEEEEEEDND
+193 QETSEVETSSNT
-207 VVIEKEASVI
+207 
-217 KESTNSKNKSNT
+217 ESKSNSKSL
-229 KSIFL
+229 FF

-244 AALFTPCVFPMIPMT
+244 AALFTPCVFPMVPMT

-273 VRNAVLYGLSII
+273 IRNAILYGLSII

-313 NLFFFVLLVVF
+313 NLFFFLLLIVF
-324 AVSFLGAFDINLP
+324 AISFLGAFDINLP
-337 NTWVAK
+337 NTWVTK

-529 YSESPAGIGTYS
+529 YSESPSGIGFSSNDNYS
-541 NNNQK
+541 
-546 KNTTENTH
+546 KNTNENTH
-554 AGPHGLPVFHDLE
+554 SGPQGLPVFHDLD

-574 SVNKPSFLD
+574 SVNKPTFLD

-601 EEGVLNILRDSVV
+601 EEDVINILRDSVV

-623 RLLPEEQHSEEEIAP
+623 RELPEDQHFEQEIAP

-658 YNTLSQP
+658 YKSLSQP

-670 DKNGKDLSNGSAD
+670 DKNGDDLSNGSAD

-697 RTGLDQYKRS
+697 RTGLKQYRSS

>member
-1 MSFKNLNFLFFCCF
+1 MSFKNLNFLLFYCF
-15 TLLIGGKLI
+15 ALLICSNI
-24 SQGIEFPEDKV
+24 YSQEIEFPEDKV
-35 KYVINVVQKEC
+35 KYTINFVQKEC
-46 VVTITADIDI
+46 VVTISADIDI

-63 GANLPLESFSIPT
+63 GANIPLESFSIPT

-86 ISEDIIYEPV
+86 ISEDSIYEPV
-96 FEHIYD
+96 FEHVYD
-102 EIAKEDLYLH
+102 DIAKEDLYLH
-112 EGKITISRKVFVK
+112 KGKITISRKVFIK
-125 SEKDFVIKGFFTFQ
+125 SEKDFVLKGFFTFQ
-139 TCDDNHCLPPYDGP
+139 TCDDSHCLPPYDGP
-153 FEVKVKGCDV
+153 FEIKVKGCDIQSLSDKNFNSTKSLE
-163 EKLNE
+163 EKKKTFTNE
-168 INLNSSKTVQKK
+168 IVKK
-180 KETTNNNLVEKIK
+180 KLAEK
-193 GQEEEEEEEEEDND
+193 ND
-207 VVIEKEASVI
+207 I
-217 KESTNSKNKSNT
+217 KESKTNSR
-229 KSIFL
+229 SIFF
-234 IFIISFLSGL
+234 IFIISFLSGF
-244 AALFTPCVFPMIPMT
+244 AALITPCVFPMIPLT
-259 VSFFTKQSQDKASG
+259 VSFFTKQSKDKVSG
-273 VRNAVLYGLSII
+273 VRNAIFYALCII

-290 LGTIITAVFGASFL
+290 LGTIITGLFGASFL

-313 NLFFFVLLVVF
+313 NLFFFVLLILF
-324 AVSFLGAFDINLP
+324 AVSFLGAFEINLP
-337 NTWVAK
+337 NTWINK
-343 ADSASSKGGFLGIFF
+343 ADSASRKGGFIGIFF

-383 TVGGIGPFV
+383 TIGGIGPFI

-466 GIFLVLALYLFGFI
+466 GIFFVLALYLFGFVK
-480 RLPND
+480 LPND
-485 GDIKYLSVSR
+485 GDIKFLSVSR
-495 SLLATTV
+495 TLLATTV

-529 YSESPAGIGTYS
+529 YSESPSGIGTYS
-541 NNNQK
+541 NTNQT
-546 KNTTENTH
+546 NNTH
-554 AGPHGLPVFHDLE
+554 AGPQGLPVFHDLE
-567 EGLAYAK
+567 QGLAYAK

-623 RLLPEEQHSEEEIAP
+623 RLLPDNQHSEEEIAP

-647 GDKWSAYQAKT
+647 GDKWSAYQAKK
-658 YNTLSQP
+658 YKSLSQP

-670 DKNGKDLSNGSAD
+670 DKNGDDLSNGSAD
-683 YLNHGNRQDFLQWL
+683 YFNHGNKQDFLKWL
-697 RTGLDQYKRS
+697 RTGLEQYKSS

>member
-1 MSFKNLNFLFFCCF
+1 MNFKYLNFLFFYCF
-15 TLLIGGKLI
+15 TLITSGTLF
-24 SQGIEFPEDKV
+24 SQEMEFPEDKV
-35 KYVINVVQKEC
+35 KYSINIVQEEC
-46 VVTITADIDI
+46 VVTILADIDI

-63 GANLPLESFSIPT
+63 AANLPLESFSIPT

-86 ISEDIIYEPV
+86 ISEDTIYEPV
-96 FEHIYD
+96 FEHVYD
-102 EIAKEDLYLH
+102 DVAKEDLYLH
-112 EGKITISRKVFVK
+112 EGKITISKKVFVK
-125 SEKDFVIKGFFTFQ
+125 SEKDFVLKGFFTFQ
-139 TCDDNHCLPPYDGP
+139 TCDDNHCLPPFDGP
-153 FEVKVKGCDV
+153 FELNIKGCDV
-163 EKLNE
+163 ESSNE
-168 INLNSSKTVQKK
+168 IDFNSNEVAQE
-180 KETTNNNLVEKIK
+180 KEEAIL
-193 GQEEEEEEEEEDND
+193 GD
-207 VVIEKEASVI
+207 IEKEDEKIENEPMFNQGSSELEEI
-217 KESTNSKNKSNT
+217 SNKKNKSNS
-229 KSIFL
+229 KSISL
-234 IFIISFLSGL
+234 IFIISFLSGF
-244 AALFTPCVFPMIPMT
+244 AALITPCVFPMVPMT

-273 VRNAVLYGLSII
+273 VRNAILYGISII

-290 LGTIITAVFGASFL
+290 LGTIITALFGASFL

-313 NLFFFVLLVVF
+313 NLFFFVLLIVF

-337 NTWVAK
+337 NTWFTR
-343 ADSASSKGGFLGIFF
+343 ADSASNKGGFLGIFF

-448 LVMQGHFLER
+448 LVMQGHYLER

-466 GIFLVLALYLFGFI
+466 GIFFVLALYLFGFI
-480 RLPND
+480 KLPND
-485 GDIKYLSVSR
+485 GDIKHLSVSR

-529 YSESPAGIGTYS
+529 YSESPSGIGIYS
-541 NNNQK
+541 NNKQTN
-546 KNTTENTH
+546 NTTENTH
-554 AGPHGLPVFHDLE
+554 SGPQGLQVFHDLE

-574 SVNKPSFLD
+574 RVNKPSFLD

-601 EEGVLNILRDSVV
+601 EEGVFNILRDSVV

-623 RLLPEEQHSEEEIAP
+623 RPLPDDQHSEEEIAP
-638 GKIINVTTI
+638 GKIINVTTV
-647 GDKWSAYQAKT
+647 GDKWSAYQAKK
-658 YNTLSQP
+658 YKSLSQP

-670 DKNGKDLSNGSAD
+670 DKNGEDLSNGSAD
-683 YLNHGNRQDFLQWL
+683 YLNHGNRQDFLKWL
-697 RTGLDQYKRS
+697 RTGLEQYKSS

>member
-1 MSFKNLNFLFFCCF
+1 MLSLNLKNIKFLFLSCIA
-15 TLLIGGKLI
+15 LIISGKLF
-24 SQGIEFPEDKV
+24 SQDIEFPEDKV
-35 KYVINVVQKEC
+35 TYSINVVQKGC
-46 VVTITADIDI
+46 IVSIIADIDI

-76 DLYLDTSSMF
+76 NLFLDTSSMF
-86 ISEDIIYEPV
+86 IIEDSIYEPEV
-96 FEHIYD
+96 KRIYD
-102 EIAKEDLYLH
+102 NIAKEDLYLH
-112 EGKITISRKVFVK
+112 EGKIKISRKVIVN
-125 SEKDFVIKGFFTFQ
+125 SEKDFVIKGVFTFQ
-139 TCDDNHCLPPYDGP
+139 TCDDSHCLPPYDGP

-163 EKLNE
+163 QNLSDKTFNSTKTLEEKKKTITNE
-168 INLNSSKTVQKK
+168 IVKK
-180 KETTNNNLVEKIK
+180 KLAVENDIEI
-193 GQEEEEEEEEEDND
+193 EES
-207 VVIEKEASVI
+207 K
-217 KESTNSKNKSNT
+217 TNSK
-229 KSIFL
+229 SIFF
-234 IFIISFLSGL
+234 IFIISFLSGF
-244 AALFTPCVFPMIPMT
+244 AALITPCVFPMIPLT
-259 VSFFTKQSQDKASG
+259 VSFFTKQSKDKVSG
-273 VRNAVLYGLSII
+273 FRNAILYALCII

-290 LGTIITAVFGASFL
+290 LGTIVTGLFGASFL

-313 NLFFFVLLVVF
+313 NLFFFLLLILF
-324 AVSFLGAFDINLP
+324 AVSFLGAFEINLP
-337 NTWVAK
+337 NTWINK
-343 ADSASSKGGFLGIFF
+343 ADSASRKGGFIGIFF

-383 TVGGIGPFV
+383 TIGGIGPFV

-466 GIFLVLALYLFGFI
+466 GIFFVLALYLFGFFK
-480 RLPND
+480 LPND
-485 GDIKYLSVSR
+485 GDIKFISVSR
-495 SLLATTV
+495 TLLATAV

-529 YSESPAGIGTYS
+529 YSESPIGIGTYS
-541 NNNQK
+541 NTDQIN
-546 KNTTENTH
+546 NTTENTH
-554 AGPHGLPVFHDLE
+554 SGPQGLPVFHDLE

-601 EEGVLNILRDSVV
+601 EEGVFNILRDSVV

-623 RLLPEEQHSEEEIAP
+623 RPLPDDQHFEEEIAP
-638 GKIINVTTI
+638 GKVINVTTI
-647 GDKWSAYQAKT
+647 GDKWSAYQAKK
-658 YNTLSQP
+658 YKSLSQP

-670 DKNGKDLSNGSAD
+670 DKNGDDLSNGSAD
-683 YLNHGNRQDFLQWL
+683 YLNHGNKQDFLKWL
-697 RTGLDQYKRS
+697 RTGLEQFKRT